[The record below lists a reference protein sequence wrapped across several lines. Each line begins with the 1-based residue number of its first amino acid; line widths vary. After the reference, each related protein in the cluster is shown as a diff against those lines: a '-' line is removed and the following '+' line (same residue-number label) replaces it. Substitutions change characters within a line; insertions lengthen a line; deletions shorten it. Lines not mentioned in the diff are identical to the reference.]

1 MSLLLALTTS
11 GTGYTLA
18 CDAGAYVI
26 NGQDASLVYT
36 SGVTAYSL
44 TCDAG
49 SYSIAGQDATF
60 SYSGQVATRNGGVPA
75 WNPYQA
81 TGESDEQ
88 KRNRRIAQGII
99 KQAQKPDADI
109 AKLSIKARDVSQ
121 RLKADAE
128 RFEAFAAQLA
138 LELERAYTKRL
149 LAEVMQARNNALAT
163 RQLEQQM
170 IAAQLQAEA
179 NRQQIEELDVV
190 FMVVMLAAL

>member
-1 MSLLLALTTS
+1 MTS
-11 GTGYTLA
+11 FNGWGDSWGTSWGN
-18 CDAGAYVI
+18 DEPGAMV
-26 NGQDASLVYT
+26 GSASFT
-36 SGVTAYSL
+36 IS
-44 TCDAG
+44 
-49 SYSIAGQDATF
+49 ATGDL
-60 SYSGQVATRNGGVPA
+60 SQIEQAVRTGGAPA
-75 WNPYQA
+75 WNPYVA
-81 TGESDEQ
+81 TGESEEQ
-88 KRNRRIAQGII
+88 KRNRRIAQDII
-99 KQAQKPDADI
+99 KKAQKPDADI

>member
-1 MSLLLALTTS
+1 MSLLLALTGIS
-11 GTGYTLA
+11 PVPPEPEVVL
-18 CDAGAYVI
+18 
-26 NGQDASLVYT
+26 
-36 SGVTAYSL
+36 
-44 TCDAG
+44 
-49 SYSIAGQDATF
+49 
-60 SYSGQVATRNGGVPA
+60 NGGVPA
-75 WNPYQA
+75 WNPYVA
-81 TGESDEQ
+81 TGESEEQ

-128 RFEAFAAQLA
+128 RFEAFAEQLA
-138 LELERAYTKRL
+138 LELERAYTQRL